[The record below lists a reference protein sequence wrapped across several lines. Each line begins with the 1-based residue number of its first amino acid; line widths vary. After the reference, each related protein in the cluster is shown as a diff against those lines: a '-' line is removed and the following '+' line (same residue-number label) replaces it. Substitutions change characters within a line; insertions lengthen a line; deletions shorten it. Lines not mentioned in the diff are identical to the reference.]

1 MLMENA
7 TVLSVI
13 VVEDSRYFA
22 DLTLRLLK
30 RSGLK
35 LKSRIVS
42 TRSALQE
49 ALKEDR
55 YDIILSDNVM
65 PDFDALSALEIKN
78 DMCRDIPFIIVS
90 EDVSQQD
97 LEEAFRKG
105 CDSYLPKDRI
115 ADLPQI
121 VRQVLST
128 SDPRA

>member
-1 MLMENA
+1 MENA

>member
-1 MLMENA
+1 MENA

-13 VVEDSRYFA
+13 VVEDSQYFA